1 MTRILI
7 GIVGVWFMAA
17 FLGGVADIFHQ
28 PSVPPINVG
37 LFLVVPIAGFL
48 IAYAASTR
56 VRRAINGIPLW
67 WITIAHVWRFVGIVF
82 VLGALV
88 FQVLPLQFGIP
99 EGFGDIIAAVFA
111 IPLALALR
119 RNRRPRST
127 GLHNTLLAW
136 NIFGLLDLISAV
148 SVGILYSVSD
158 FGILRADLSTEIL
171 THFPANL
178 IPTFFV
184 PLFILLHLL
193 GLHRHSELLPDHT
206 DTWLKGGEVRSVK
219 LPSGASMRYV
229 KTGAGQPLVLIHPI
243 RMQLNYFQ
251 KLIPL
256 LRSYTVYLCD

>member
-1 MTRILI
+1 MKNTSGDRTMTRILI

-88 FQVLPLQFGIP
+88 FQVIPLQFGIP

-127 GLHNTLLAW
+127 GRTMPWLRG
-136 NIFGLLDLISAV
+136 IYSDYSIS
-148 SVGILYSVSD
+148 
-158 FGILRADLSTEIL
+158 
-171 THFPANL
+171 FP
-178 IPTFFV
+178 
-184 PLFILLHLL
+184 
-193 GLHRHSELLPDHT
+193 
-206 DTWLKGGEVRSVK
+206 
-219 LPSGASMRYV
+219 PSAS
-229 KTGAGQPLVLIHPI
+229 A
-243 RMQLNYFQ
+243 YFT
-251 KLIPL
+251 
-256 LRSYTVYLCD
+256 R